1 MRSYTM
7 RIFSLIFLLSLSCSY
22 GFSQE
27 RNIENSVLA
36 KNIFA
41 QLKLKQGD
49 VNEELYVEKVL
60 PNMKSQTV
68 MVIPKY
74 RKNEPDGYGN
84 YYLELDAYIIIADNT
99 NGKILYKYYEE
110 NAWTSDAS
118 RLSSITINT
127 GLFNLNSETRAF
139 GINVSYQG
147 SSQPNPNHHTDLSLF
162 VKSNQS
168 LKKVL
173 SNYTTETFGGEW
185 DMKCVGEFEQV
196 SSTIIVDKKR
206 KTKNFND
213 LIIKDKIT
221 KTINTPVNDDCIEK
235 ETVSSKTLRLKFN
248 GTEYK

>member
-7 RIFSLIFLLSLSCSY
+7 RIFSLIFLFSLSCSY

-27 RNIENSVLA
+27 RNIESSVLA

>member
-27 RNIENSVLA
+27 RNIESSVLA

>member
-1 MRSYTM
+1 M
-7 RIFSLIFLLSLSCSY
+7 RIFLLIFLLSSSY

-27 RNIENSVLA
+27 RNIESSVLA

-41 QLKLKQGD
+41 KLKLKQGD

>member
-27 RNIENSVLA
+27 RNIESSVLA

-235 ETVSSKTLRLKFN
+235 ETLSSKTLRLKFN

>member
-1 MRSYTM
+1 MRV
-7 RIFSLIFLLSLSCSY
+7 FSLIFLFSLSCSY

-27 RNIENSVLA
+27 RNIESSVLA

-41 QLKLKQGD
+41 KLKLKQGD

-206 KTKNFND
+206 KTKNFSD

-221 KTINTPVNDDCIEK
+221 KTINTPVNEDCIEK

>member
-7 RIFSLIFLLSLSCSY
+7 RIFSLIFLLSISCSY
-22 GFSQE
+22 SFSQE

-99 NGKILYKYYEE
+99 NCKILYKYYEE

-162 VKSNQS
+162 VKSKQT
-168 LKKVL
+168 LKKIL

-196 SSTIIVDKKR
+196 SSTIIVDTKR

-213 LIIKDKIT
+213 LIIKDKII
-221 KTINTPVNDDCIEK
+221 KTINTAVNDDCIEK
-235 ETVSSKTLRLKFN
+235 ETVSNKTLRLKFN
-248 GTEYK
+248 GIEYK

>member
-1 MRSYTM
+1 M

-27 RNIENSVLA
+27 RNIESSVLA

-206 KTKNFND
+206 KTKNFSD

-221 KTINTPVNDDCIEK
+221 KTINTPVNEDCIEK

>member
-1 MRSYTM
+1 M

-27 RNIENSVLA
+27 RNIESSVLA

>member
-1 MRSYTM
+1 M

-27 RNIENSVLA
+27 RNIESSVLA

-235 ETVSSKTLRLKFN
+235 ETLSSKTLRLKFN

>member
-27 RNIENSVLA
+27 RNIESSVLA

-49 VNEELYVEKVL
+49 VNEELYVEKAL

-213 LIIKDKIT
+213 LIINDKIT
-221 KTINTPVNDDCIEK
+221 KTINTPVNEDCIEK

>member
-1 MRSYTM
+1 M

-27 RNIENSVLA
+27 RNIESSVLA

-221 KTINTPVNDDCIEK
+221 KTINTPVNEDCIEK